1 MTIYAGEISREF
13 AMPLLNRFLPPSAVG
28 LLLILAGFAPSAH
41 AQDSELS
48 PRPEPTGLC
57 VLNELG
63 GLWVNDEDGQLVQ
76 LEDLCQRF
84 QPQQSLNNEIAAA
97 RLTELEEEF
106 WQSFLNVA
114 STEAIAFANQVNHQD
129 VVDYGKT
136 ICTSLE
142 RGDTMNDVRK
152 VQVDGGLPPAFDAA
166 VNVAAINTYC
176 PEFRFAIGR

>member
-1 MTIYAGEISREF
+1 
-13 AMPLLNRFLPPSAVG
+13 MPLLNRVLPPSAVG

-41 AQDSELS
+41 AQDAEL
-48 PRPEPTGLC
+48 PLRPEPTGLC

-84 QPQQSLNNEIAAA
+84 QPRQYVNDDVAVA

-106 WQSFLNVA
+106 WRSFLNVA
-114 STEAIAFANQVNHQD
+114 SREAIAFANQVNYQD

-136 ICTSLE
+136 VCASLE
-142 RGDTMNDVRK
+142 SGDTMNDVRK
-152 VQVDGGLPPAFDAA
+152 VQVEGGLPPAFDAA

-176 PEFRFAIGR
+176 PEFQFEIGR